1 MANRVSAGLGKA
13 DVLGTF
19 KGLQIAEFSARNTP
33 LAGLTVRERWLREP
47 MGLNV
52 VGVWHRGRLM
62 SVFPQT
68 PITSESILE
77 VVGSPAQLIALDSVL
92 ETTPHSEAAVLVI
105 VAGTVAKRRHPCAQT
120 RGRPRP
126 CARARPTSAGASDER
141 RGFSLRRR
149 SQRP

>member
-62 SVFPQT
+62 SAFPQT

-77 VVGSPAQLIALDSVL
+77 VVGSPAQLTALDSVL

-126 CARARPTSAGASDER
+126 CARARPTSTGASDER